1 MIIDCHAHVFQNWK
15 DACGHPSME
24 IHLKYL
30 QKVVT
35 RPAARAFRVR
45 DGAEVK
51 PNMLF
56 RSGDDTWSG
65 LTDVGFRVGRYGQL
79 QFTFEGED
87 YAVQYMPVGMQEI
100 EAPPELMIAQ
110 MSYAG
115 VDH

>member
-15 DACGHPSME
+15 DACGHPSIE

-35 RPAARAFRVR
+35 RPAARAFRAR

-51 PNMLF
+51 PHMLF
-56 RSGDDTWSG
+56 RPDDNSWAG

-79 QFTFEGED
+79 QFTF
-87 YAVQYMPVGMQEI
+87 
-100 EAPPELMIAQ
+100 
-110 MSYAG
+110 
-115 VDH
+115 